1 MLFTF
6 ALIIQQQPTIQFKLF
21 KKFSLAEVTATGKS
35 PTKFFHPH
43 TIIEYYI
50 YYIHHTVN
58 ITNAIL
64 L

>member
-1 MLFTF
+1 M
-6 ALIIQQQPTIQFKLF
+6 IIQQRPTIQFKLL
-21 KKFSLAEVTATGKS
+21 KKFSLAEVTAAGKS
-35 PTKFFHPH
+35 PTNIFSSTHF
-43 TIIEYYI
+43 YYYRVLYHI